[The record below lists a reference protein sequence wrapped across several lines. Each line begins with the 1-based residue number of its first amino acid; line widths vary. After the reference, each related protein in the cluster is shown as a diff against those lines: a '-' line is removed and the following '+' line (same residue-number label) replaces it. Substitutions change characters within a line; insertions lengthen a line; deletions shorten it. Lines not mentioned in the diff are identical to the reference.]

1 MMVNSIKKNASF
13 VFPRLG
19 LLVVL
24 LWLLWF
30 MNSVIQNTWMV
41 LLKQV
46 CCVAASFHDACVLNA
61 RGCLLTAGLAH
72 VACHSIWHAQP
83 IV

>member
-46 CCVAASFHDACVLNA
+46 RSVLS
-61 RGCLLTAGLAH
+61 C
-72 VACHSIWHAQP
+72 
-83 IV
+83 

>member
-1 MMVNSIKKNASF
+1 MVNSIKKNASF

-30 MNSVIQNTWMV
+30 VNSVIQNTWMV

-46 CCVAASFHDACVLNA
+46 
-61 RGCLLTAGLAH
+61 RLLLGLASSFA
-72 VACHSIWHAQP
+72 VELHAWLKP
-83 IV
+83 VRLPC